1 MPDNQVHILAEIHG
15 FDFEQL
21 LCLGRGQKSTGDQ
34 LVKDGSE
41 SQTERYAQNGIR
53 DTQDDSPLDSVYSR
67 PQHQRSKAIH
77 CRLVSVIRTK
87 AQAQS
92 TQRTQK

>member
-1 MPDNQVHILAEIHG
+1 MKSLYIAQMRMYRDFLALRSSLLPDNQVHILAEIHG

-34 LVKDGSE
+34 LVKEGSE

-53 DTQDDSPLDSVYSR
+53 DT
-67 PQHQRSKAIH
+67 
-77 CRLVSVIRTK
+77 
-87 AQAQS
+87 
-92 TQRTQK
+92 